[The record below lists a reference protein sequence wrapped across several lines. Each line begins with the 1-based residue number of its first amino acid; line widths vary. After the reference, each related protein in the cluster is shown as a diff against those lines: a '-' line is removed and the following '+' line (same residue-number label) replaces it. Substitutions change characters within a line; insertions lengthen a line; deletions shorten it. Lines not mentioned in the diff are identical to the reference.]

1 MNLVYGSSFL
11 TVNTMKIT
19 IACVG
24 KLKEKYLTAAM
35 DEYVKRLQP
44 FCKLEIIGINEEKM
58 PQEPSE
64 AEREQVLEK
73 ETQRLLS
80 IIPEHSYVILLDL
93 QGKQITSPELAEKM
107 DALAVQG
114 VSHITFVIGGAFG
127 YTDALRKKADFRW
140 SFSKLTFTHQMIRV
154 LLAEQIYMAFKISKG
169 EKYHW

>member
-1 MNLVYGSSFL
+1 
-11 TVNTMKIT
+11 MKIT

-35 DEYVKRLQP
+35 DEYIKRLQP
-44 FCKLEIIGINEEKM
+44 FCKLEILSINEEKM

-64 AEREQVLEK
+64 AERKQILEK
-73 ETQRLLS
+73 ETKRLLE
-80 IIPEHSYVILLDL
+80 IIPETSYVILLDL

-107 DALAVQG
+107 DALALQG
-114 VSHITFVIGGAFG
+114 ISHITFVIGGAFG

-154 LLAEQIYMAFKISKG
+154 LLVEQIYRAFKISRG

>member
-1 MNLVYGSSFL
+1 
-11 TVNTMKIT
+11 MKIT

-80 IIPEHSYVILLDL
+80 IIPE
-93 QGKQITSPELAEKM
+93 KM

-154 LLAEQIYMAFKISKG
+154 LLAEQIYRAFKISKG

>member
-1 MNLVYGSSFL
+1 
-11 TVNTMKIT
+11 MKIT

-44 FCKLEIIGINEEKM
+44 FCKLEIISINEEKM
-58 PQEPSE
+58 P
-64 AEREQVLEK
+64 
-73 ETQRLLS
+73 
-80 IIPEHSYVILLDL
+80 LLDL

-154 LLAEQIYMAFKISKG
+154 LLAEQIYRAFKISKG

>member
-1 MNLVYGSSFL
+1 MR
-11 TVNTMKIT
+11 IT

-24 KLKEKYLTAAM
+24 KLKEKYLTAAI

-44 FCKLEIIGINEEKM
+44 FCKLDIVSINEEKM

-73 ETQRLLS
+73 ETQRLLETRRLLAV
-80 IIPEHSYVILLDL
+80 IPEHSYVVLLDL

-107 DALAVQG
+107 DALALQG

-140 SFSKLTFTHQMIRV
+140 SFSRLTFTHQMIRV
-154 LLAEQIYMAFKISKG
+154 LLVEQIYRAFKISKG

>member
-1 MNLVYGSSFL
+1 
-11 TVNTMKIT
+11 MKIT

-64 AEREQVLEK
+64 AEQEQITKK

-107 DALAVQG
+107 DALAVQV

-140 SFSKLTFTHQMIRV
+140 SFSKLTFTHQMIRM
-154 LLAEQIYMAFKISKG
+154 LLAEQIYRAFKISKG

>member
-1 MNLVYGSSFL
+1 
-11 TVNTMKIT
+11 MKIT

-44 FCKLEIIGINEEKM
+44 FCKLEIVSIQEEKM

-64 AEREQVLEK
+64 AERMQVLEK

-93 QGKQITSPELAEKM
+93 QGKQITSPALAEKM

-114 VSHITFVIGGAFG
+114 VSHITYVIGGAFG

-154 LLAEQIYMAFKISKG
+154 LLAEQIYRAFKISKG
-169 EKYHW
+169 ENYHW

>member
-1 MNLVYGSSFL
+1 MR
-11 TVNTMKIT
+11 IT

-44 FCKLEIIGINEEKM
+44 FCKLDIVSINEEKM

-80 IIPEHSYVILLDL
+80 IIPEHSYIILLDL
-93 QGKQITSPELAEKM
+93 QGKQIASPELAEKM

-114 VSHITFVIGGAFG
+114 VSHITFVIGGAGGAFG

-154 LLAEQIYMAFKISKG
+154 LLAEQIYRAFKISKG

>member
-1 MNLVYGSSFL
+1 
-11 TVNTMKIT
+11 
-19 IACVG
+19 
-24 KLKEKYLTAAM
+24 M

-44 FCKLEIIGINEEKM
+44 FCKLDIVSINEEKM

-80 IIPEHSYVILLDL
+80 IIPEHSYIILLDL
-93 QGKQITSPELAEKM
+93 QGKQIASPELAEKM

-114 VSHITFVIGGAFG
+114 VSHITFVIGGA
-127 YTDALRKKADFRW
+127 RKKADFRW

-154 LLAEQIYMAFKISKG
+154 LLAEQIYRAFKISKG

>member
-1 MNLVYGSSFL
+1 
-11 TVNTMKIT
+11 MKIT

-44 FCKLEIIGINEEKM
+44 FCKLEIISINEEKM

-73 ETQRLLS
+73 ETKRLLS

-154 LLAEQIYMAFKISKG
+154 LLAEQIYRAFKISKG